1 MNPTM
6 PSRQIESFAGLP
18 TSDRKARRLGI
29 GIVGVTFGL
38 FGTWAALA
46 PLDGAAFAPGVGGSL
61 TGGYDEGVLGG
72 AGLAGGRKPRGTR
85 QGGGVVG
92 GRVKKKA

>member
-1 MNPTM
+1 M

-46 PLDGAAFAPGVGGSL
+46 PLDGAAYAPGVVTVQTYRKTVQHPEGGI
-61 TGGYDEGVLGG
+61 
-72 AGLAGGRKPRGTR
+72 
-85 QGGGVVG
+85 
-92 GRVKKKA
+92 VKAV